1 MVLAFPQRK
10 YTIFPLTWKE
20 VNEMA
25 SLLVKRLF
33 ALKGLIAEPVYY
45 CHGVRIIFRYENG
58 TKTEEVQGHKYL
70 VTNTDTF
77 EQIEVFV
84 AGNTPLLTPERL
96 EELQESG
103 ERVFVE
109 FENAVVKPY
118 YSERT
123 HSIED
128 SIKADAVHLVE
139 TK

>member
-70 VTNTDTF
+70 VTNTDSF
-77 EQIEVFV
+77 EQIEIFV
-84 AGNTPLLTPERL
+84 PGNKPLLTPEKL
-96 EELQESG
+96 EELQEG
-103 ERVFVE
+103 
-109 FENAVVKPY
+109 
-118 YSERT
+118 
-123 HSIED
+123 D
-128 SIKADAVHLVE
+128 CE
-139 TK
+139 TLLQ

>member
-84 AGNTPLLTPERL
+84 AGSTPLLTPERL

>member
-10 YTIFPLTWKE
+10 YTIFPLTGKE

-33 ALKGLIAEPVYY
+33 ALKDLIAEPVFY
-45 CHGVRIIFRYENG
+45 CNSIRVVCRYENG
-58 TKTEEVQGHKYL
+58 TKTDEIQGYKYMA
-70 VTNTDTF
+70 TNTESFD
-77 EQIEVFV
+77 QIEIFV
-84 AGNTPLLTPERL
+84 PGDKPLIPPEQL
-96 EELQESG
+96 SELQESG
-103 ERVFVE
+103 ERIFVE
-109 FENAVVKPY
+109 FDNAVVKPY

>member
-70 VTNTDTF
+70 VTNTNTF

-84 AGNTPLLTPERL
+84 AGSTPLLTPERL

>member
-84 AGNTPLLTPERL
+84 AGITPLITPERL
-96 EELQESG
+96 EELQEAG
-103 ERVFVE
+103 ERIFVE

>member
-84 AGNTPLLTPERL
+84 AGSTPLLTPKRL

>member
-84 AGNTPLLTPERL
+84 AGSTPLLTPERL

-118 YSERT
+118 YIERT

>member
-84 AGNTPLLTPERL
+84 AGSTPLLTPERL

-118 YSERT
+118 YSERS

>member
-58 TKTEEVQGHKYL
+58 TKTEEVQGYKYL

-84 AGNTPLLTPERL
+84 AGSTPLLTPERL

>member
-84 AGNTPLLTPERL
+84 AGSTPLLTPERL

-103 ERVFVE
+103 ERVFIE

>member
-84 AGNTPLLTPERL
+84 AGSTPLLTPERL

-139 TK
+139 TQ

>member
-84 AGNTPLLTPERL
+84 AGSTPLLTPETL

-128 SIKADAVHLVE
+128 SIKADALHLVE

>member
-33 ALKGLIAEPVYY
+33 ALKGLIAEPAYY

-84 AGNTPLLTPERL
+84 AGSTPLLTPERL

-128 SIKADAVHLVE
+128 SIKADALHLVE

>member
-84 AGNTPLLTPERL
+84 AGSTPLLTPERL

-103 ERVFVE
+103 ERVF
-109 FENAVVKPY
+109 FFFLNAVVKPY

>member
-70 VTNTDTF
+70 GTNTDTF

-84 AGNTPLLTPERL
+84 AGSTPLLTPERL

>member
-84 AGNTPLLTPERL
+84 AGSTPLLTPERL

-118 YSERT
+118 YSGDGTSSSNDRR
-123 HSIED
+123 
-128 SIKADAVHLVE
+128 
-139 TK
+139 

>member
-84 AGNTPLLTPERL
+84 AGSTPLLTPERL

-128 SIKADAVHLVE
+128 SIRADAVHLVE

>member
-1 MVLAFPQRK
+1 
-10 YTIFPLTWKE
+10 
-20 VNEMA
+20 MA

-58 TKTEEVQGHKYL
+58 AKTEEVQGHKYL

-84 AGNTPLLTPERL
+84 AGSTPLLTPERL

-128 SIKADAVHLVE
+128 SIKADAGHLVE

>member
-1 MVLAFPQRK
+1 
-10 YTIFPLTWKE
+10 
-20 VNEMA
+20 MA
-25 SLLVKRLF
+25 SLLVKRRF
-33 ALKGLIAEPVYY
+33 ALKDLISEPVYY
-45 CHGVRIIFRYENG
+45 WNGGKTVFHYEKG
-58 TKTEEVQGHKYL
+58 SRTDEIQGYKYL
-70 VTNTDTF
+70 VTNTDSF

-84 AGNTPLLTPERL
+84 PGDKPLIPPEQL
-96 EELQESG
+96 SELQESG

-109 FENAVVKPY
+109 FENAIVKPY

>member
-84 AGNTPLLTPERL
+84 AGSTPLLTPERL

-109 FENAVVKPY
+109 FENAVVEPY

>member
-70 VTNTDTF
+70 VTNTDSF
-77 EQIEVFV
+77 EQIEIFV
-84 AGNTPLLTPERL
+84 PGNKPLLTPEKL
-96 EELQESG
+96 EELQEAG
-103 ERVFVE
+103 ERIFVE
-109 FENAVVKPY
+109 FENAIVKPY